1 MGKPKK
7 GAHITKEQFL
17 EKLYENNGNAYKTY
31 TEMGLSYNTYYDW
44 RKTDKEFDAKVV
56 KSREKAVEF
65 VENKLWDAIKKGDTK
80 MIKFFLSTVGGYAEK
95 KKVEISSGD
104 TIDINA
110 AIESIKSDL
119 SE

>member
-1 MGKPKK
+1 MPKRSNYK
-7 GAHITKEQFL
+7 VTKEQFL

-31 TEMGLSYNTYYDW
+31 TDLKIPYNMYYDW
-44 RKTDKEFDAKVV
+44 RKTDPDFNAKVE
-56 KSREKAVEF
+56 KSREKATEF
-65 VENKLWDAIKKGDTK
+65 VENKLWQAIEKGDPK
-80 MIKFFLSTVGGYAEK
+80 MIKFYLSTVGGYAEK